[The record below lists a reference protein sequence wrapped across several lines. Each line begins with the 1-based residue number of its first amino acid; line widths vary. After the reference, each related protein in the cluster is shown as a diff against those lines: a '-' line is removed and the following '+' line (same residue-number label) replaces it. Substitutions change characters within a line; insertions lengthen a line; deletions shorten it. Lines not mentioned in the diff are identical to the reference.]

1 VAARFAAAAIGRRV
15 SRYLSILFMDVMQL
29 AVVVIVA
36 LVVAAVVEVRA
47 ARVDPAAALDR

>member
-1 VAARFAAAAIGRRV
+1 M
-15 SRYLSILFMDVMQL
+15 LSNEYGKTLPFYLFMDVMQL

-36 LVVAAVVEVRA
+36 LVVAVVVEVRA

>member
-1 VAARFAAAAIGRRV
+1 MGKL
-15 SRYLSILFMDVMQL
+15 YLFMDVMQL